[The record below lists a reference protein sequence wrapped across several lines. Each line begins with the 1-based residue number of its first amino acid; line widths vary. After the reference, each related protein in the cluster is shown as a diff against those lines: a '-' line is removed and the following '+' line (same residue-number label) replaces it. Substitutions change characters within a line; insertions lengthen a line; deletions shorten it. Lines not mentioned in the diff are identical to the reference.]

1 MLLEDGRNFK
11 RPVKGEILGGFTK
24 GTVESRVPAH
34 DRAARLVSTSG
45 VFSMK

>member
-11 RPVKGEILGGFTK
+11 RPVKGEILVGFTK
-24 GTVESRVPAH
+24 GIVEPRVPAH
-34 DRAARLVSTSG
+34 DGAARLVSTSG